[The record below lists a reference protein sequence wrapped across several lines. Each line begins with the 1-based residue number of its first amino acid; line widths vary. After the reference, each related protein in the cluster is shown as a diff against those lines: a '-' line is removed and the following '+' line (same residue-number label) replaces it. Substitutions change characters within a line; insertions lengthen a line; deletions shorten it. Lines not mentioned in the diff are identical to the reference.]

1 MMSEDSPRPNNS
13 INDPERI
20 EDLAFEEGDSTAY
33 FMECCVF
40 LDEFLDQRPELA
52 GEEIRQKVRDILA
65 WMCADPAD
73 RNAASAQDVAIDLH
87 LFGLVGKS
95 LYFLRNQADAPQFR
109 EEVRRLFTDINQ
121 VRGNAWLFYMA
132 GIFARAGFAVEFIV
146 ELGGQGLKT
155 PDFRA
160 TRETLT
166 IYVEANARSKQAA
179 NIDDIATL
187 LWDVMHG
194 SGSNGKQLKFV
205 DAQYNPGLIAVD
217 VSRCNV
223 NANSTNL
230 PPFLKLK
237 TDALLAQNSQGFV
250 YDLRKDSEFF
260 KHLDNTG
267 NLVEYAIRYFHA
279 MAQKNLYCVRAI
291 LVGMALKI
299 VVQGDTV
306 SAPKGSVLIVDSRYP
321 ELAIQN
327 LSRAIY
333 LVDTQ
338 NPL

>member
-1 MMSEDSPRPNNS
+1 MSEDLKAPQSSRY
-13 INDPERI
+13 DPKRI
-20 EDLAFEEGDSTAY
+20 EDASLEAGDATAY
-33 FMECCVF
+33 FVECCVF
-40 LDEFLDQRPELA
+40 LDEYLDNRSDLA
-52 GEEIRQKVRDILA
+52 DQEIRQKVRDLLE
-65 WMCADPAD
+65 WVCADPAD
-73 RNAASAQDVAIDLH
+73 RNANAAQDVAIDLH
-87 LFGLVGKS
+87 LFGLVGKA
-95 LYFLRNQADAPQFR
+95 LYFLQGQAHAPQLR
-109 EEVRRLFTDINQ
+109 EEVRRFFSDINQ

-132 GIFARAGFAVEFIV
+132 GMFARAGFEIEFIV
-146 ELGGQGLKT
+146 ELGGMALKT

-160 TRETLT
+160 RRESLT
-166 IYVEANARSKQAA
+166 VFVEANARSQALS

-187 LWDVMHG
+187 LWDVTHG
-194 SGSNGKQLKFV
+194 DKSNGKQLKFV
-205 DAQYNPGLIAVD
+205 DPQYDPGIIAVD

-230 PPFLKLK
+230 PPLVKLK
-237 TDALLAQNSQGFV
+237 KDALIVQNSEGFV
-250 YDLRKDSEFF
+250 YDLRKDPEFF
-260 KHLDNTG
+260 KQLENTG
-267 NLVEYAIRYFHA
+267 NLIEYAIRYFHS
-279 MAQKNLYCVRAI
+279 MAEKNLYCVRAL

-299 VVQGDTV
+299 VAQGDTV